1 MADEA
6 GYDLLIRGGRVLDP
20 GRGVDRVA
28 DVAFLDGRV
37 AAVEEG
43 IDPDRAADILDAVG
57 ALVVPGLIDLHAHVY
72 WGGTALG
79 VDAEEIGARS
89 GTTTFVDA
97 GSAGAG
103 NFRGFR
109 RHVIEPSRG
118 RILAFLNISFA
129 GIYALSRELF
139 VPEGEDGR
147 LLHIGECVRVAR
159 EHADVVVGVKVR
171 LGHYGS
177 GAAGLAPLAPALAA
191 AEELGLPVMVHI
203 DLPPPDLGEVL
214 DRLRVGDVLTHCAR
228 PAPNAPVLDDGR
240 LRDEMVAARE
250 RGVVFDIGHGAGS
263 FGFDVARRLLE
274 QGFVPD
280 VISSDVHAISVDG
293 PAYDLLVTM
302 TKLLAL
308 GLPLEEVVR
317 RATAAPAAVLGRP
330 DLGTLT
336 PGAAGDATLLKL
348 VDGEVDLIDATGE
361 RLRAG
366 SAFALRGRVKAG
378 AWLGRAP
385 SVPAGITAS
394 PANGGRSSAGTSR
407 DTR

>member
-1 MADEA
+1 VADEA

-43 IDPDRAADILDAVG
+43 IDPDGAAEILDAVG
-57 ALVVPGLIDLHAHVY
+57 TWVVPGLIDFHAHVY

-103 NFRGFR
+103 NFPGFR
-109 RHVIEPSRG
+109 RHVIEPSRV
-118 RILAFLNISFA
+118 RILAFLNVSFA

-139 VPEGEDGR
+139 VPEGEDLR
-147 LLHIGECVRVAR
+147 LLHTGECVRVAR

-214 DRLRVGDVLTHCAR
+214 DRLRAGDVLTHCSR

-250 RGVVFDIGHGAGS
+250 RGVVFDVGHGAGS
-263 FGFDVARRLLE
+263 FGFGVARRLLE

-293 PAYDLLVTM
+293 PAYDVLVTM

-317 RATAAPAAVLGRP
+317 RVTAAPAAVLGRP

-336 PGAAGDATLLKL
+336 PGAVGDATLLQL
-348 VDGEVDLIDATGE
+348 VDGEFDLIDATGE
-361 RLRAG
+361 RLRTG
-366 SAFALRGRVKAG
+366 SAFALRDRVKDG
-378 AWLGRAP
+378 KWLARAP
-385 SVPAGITAS
+385 SAPAGIIGS
-394 PANGGRSSAGTSR
+394 PANR
-407 DTR
+407 